1 MKFRI
6 FTANHRAEFYGICT
20 FIGLILT
27 VYTIN
32 RNSESASPPTPIEL
46 SSDEPTEEEKNVK
59 YIVESSAHEIT
70 LTSQELPN
78 SIYSEEKLEDVFLE
92 KWIRPSGWVG
102 VVLSMPEKMYTEE
115 WMVIL
120 TEQGT
125 GTTFSLFSEDD
136 KFSTLR
142 KHDRIQVNQG
152 QIERISRNWDGDAS
166 VALHRASFTK
176 LPKLN
181 PVMGWWARNGY
192 IFKDTFTSGWT
203 WLTLLWWILVVSSIS
218 PMFRKTQKD

>member
-1 MKFRI
+1 MKLRA
-6 FTANHRAEFYGICT
+6 FTAKHRGEFYGICT
-20 FIGLILT
+20 VIGLFLT

-32 RNSESASPPTPIEL
+32 KSSEQAPPPTPIEL
-46 SSDEPTEEEKNVK
+46 PADEPIEEGKNVR
-59 YIVESSAHEIT
+59 YIAESSAHEIS
-70 LTSQELPN
+70 LTSKELPN

-92 KWIRPSGWVG
+92 KWIRPPGWVG
-102 VVLSMPEKMYTEE
+102 VVLSMPEKMYAEE

-125 GTTFSLFSEDD
+125 GTTFSIFSEHD

-166 VALHRASFTK
+166 VALQEVSFMK
-176 LPKLN
+176 LPELN
-181 PVMGWWARNGY
+181 PVASWWARNGY
-192 IFKDTFTSGWT
+192 IFKGAFTSGWT
-203 WLTLLWWILVVSSIS
+203 WLTLLWWTLVVLSLN
-218 PMFRKTQKD
+218 PLFLKTK